1 MNSSESRSAALADAP
16 ANHRRFRRRRA
27 RGADGSGAKKTG
39 AQLVWGVADQGL
51 SSATNFGLSFL
62 AGRLLGP
69 SGLGVIF
76 LGFSAY
82 LIAFSFVR
90 ALVIEPFV
98 VSTAALDRSERE
110 AATRVCL
117 TLVLGVAAILTLSM
131 ALIGVALGGA
141 LGRSL
146 ILFSPWVALAL
157 VQELWRASL
166 FRDQR
171 GRGAAINDGVWA
183 AGMLVM
189 LPFAWL
195 FPSEWIIAATWGIG
209 AAVAAIFGVFQLRV
223 RPAGVVIALRWWKT
237 ELRVLGSWLA
247 IENLILTLGNQAL
260 VFVLAAQLGAGD
272 IGGIRAV
279 EVVFAPMS
287 LFGEAFAFPGTPIV
301 ARALASSLAE
311 ARRWAW
317 RLSLGASA
325 LIALYFAL
333 TIPLRGRLL
342 ATVFGPDFRTFARLA
357 LPLALAQLLRAA
369 ATGFAL
375 LTRADR
381 RVHSLITSRVIN
393 TGATLVLTPLF
404 AWQFGVMGA
413 VVGLALGSALGS
425 ICDIGFGLLSADIG
439 LTVFTREPAAVAGD
453 ADQGAEVA
461 TELRRLVDTLEAS
474 GTEPESLIGDVAA
487 DARRRQLRP
496 RRPPPT
502 RDGDA
507 T

>member
-39 AQLVWGVADQGL
+39 AQLVWGIADQGL

-183 AGMLVM
+183 AGMLVT

-223 RPAGVVIALRWWKT
+223 RPAGVVIALQWWKT

-247 IENLILTLGNQAL
+247 IENLILALGTQAL

-317 RLSLGASA
+317 RLSFGASA

-393 TGATLVLTPLF
+393 TGATLVFTPLF

-413 VVGLALGSALGS
+413 VLGLALGSTLGS
-425 ICDIGFGLLSADIG
+425 ICDIGFGMLSADIG
-439 LTVFTREPAAVAGD
+439 LTVFSRQPAAVAGD

-496 RRPPPT
+496 RRRPPT
-502 RDGDA
+502 RDGGA